1 MYFSLFS
8 INSFLTIS
16 FLISTLV
23 GTLLSVA
30 YYTLFER
37 KVLAAMQR
45 RRGPNVVGIYGLLQP
60 IADGVKL
67 MSKEGIKPWL
77 AVSSIYTAAPMVSI
91 VFSFVGW
98 SVLPSS
104 NTYLINIS
112 SNIDIII
119 FFCITSLGGYGVI
132 LAGWGSFSRYA
143 VMGALRGLAQLISY
157 EVVLLLLIIPIASV
171 SGSFSFSE
179 ISTIQGETCW
189 FLLPFLPS
197 AFIFFII
204 LLAETNRTPFDLP
217 EAEAELVSGF
227 NVEYSSMLF
236 AMFSLAE
243 YNSML
248 LMSSLFSI
256 LFLGAWSNG
265 LMFFSIKVLF
275 IAFLIVQV
283 RAALPRYRYDQ
294 LMSLCWYIFLPISV
308 ALVSFYTS
316 LVVLFSINLVKP
328 ETIFWEI
335 ENNILFFFN
344 EKLF

>member
-1 MYFSLFS
+1 
-8 INSFLTIS
+8 
-16 FLISTLV
+16 
-23 GTLLSVA
+23 
-30 YYTLFER
+30 
-37 KVLAAMQR
+37 
-45 RRGPNVVGIYGLLQP
+45 
-60 IADGVKL
+60 
-67 MSKEGIKPWL
+67 
-77 AVSSIYTAAPMVSI
+77 
-91 VFSFVGW
+91 
-98 SVLPSS
+98 
-104 NTYLINIS
+104 
-112 SNIDIII
+112 
-119 FFCITSLGGYGVI
+119 
-132 LAGWGSFSRYA
+132 
-143 VMGALRGLAQLISY
+143 MGALRGLAQLISY

-179 ISTIQGETCW
+179 ISSIQGETCW

-328 ETIFWEI
+328 ETIF
-335 ENNILFFFN
+335 
-344 EKLF
+344 